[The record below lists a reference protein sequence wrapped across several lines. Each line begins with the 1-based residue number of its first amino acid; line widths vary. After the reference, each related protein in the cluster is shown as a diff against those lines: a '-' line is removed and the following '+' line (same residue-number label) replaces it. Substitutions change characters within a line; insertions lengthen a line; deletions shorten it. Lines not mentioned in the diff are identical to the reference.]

1 MGSRMLRIDQVT
13 ARIGARAVLDGVSL
27 SLARGEVTGVV
38 GPNGSGKSTL
48 LRIAAGH
55 RAPEGGR
62 VTPRA
67 GARLAYL
74 AQRVEASEG
83 TPIAAVFPAL
93 YPESADALLAEAGRA
108 IATATGP
115 ALEGAV
121 ARYTALLEQVE
132 HASATAAIA
141 RGLGLRLPD
150 SRTAWDAV
158 SGGELAKAALA
169 VTLGAGADVLLL
181 DEPTNH
187 LDLPAMRWLEA
198 YLREFQGA
206 VLLVSHDRAL
216 LDAVA
221 DRLLVLHLDGQP
233 SEVFAGG
240 YSAWV
245 AEEQRRREAQQAA
258 FERQERADRQLRE
271 AISAIESRSRD
282 IENKTVHFYFKKRAL
297 KVARRSTTLKARLER
312 EAAAADRVARPA
324 DRPHGILAAFDTD
337 DRSASRLVA
346 AEALRIDVAECVL
359 IEGASFVIERG
370 DRIALTGAN
379 GSGKSTLLRV
389 IAGLRPPS
397 AGRLLLAGSAHPG
410 LLAQGEDA
418 GLEDGEA
425 TAVDLVRRVA
435 GVSEREA
442 YNLLHRLVLGHEQAS
457 TPVGRLSGGERR
469 RLAVG
474 LLTFAGANLLLLDE
488 PTNHLDLAAREAFEE
503 TLAGFGGAVVVATH
517 DRALIDHLDA
527 TVWTIEDG
535 QLTA

>member
-1 MGSRMLRIDQVT
+1 MLQIDQVT
-13 ARIGARAVLDGVSL
+13 ARIGARAVLELVSL
-27 SLARGEVTGVV
+27 SLARGEVAGVV

-48 LRIAAGH
+48 LRIAAGQ
-55 RAPEGGR
+55 RAPEDGR
-62 VTPRA
+62 VTSHA
-67 GARLAYL
+67 GARFAYL
-74 AQRVEASEG
+74 AQRVEAPEG
-83 TPIAAVFPAL
+83 APIATVFPAL
-93 YPESADALLAEAGRA
+93 YPAAADALLAEAGRA
-108 IATATGP
+108 IAT
-115 ALEGAV
+115 GAGAEFDAAE
-121 ARYTALLEQVE
+121 ARYAALLEQIE
-132 HASATAAIA
+132 RASATAEIA
-141 RGLGLRLPD
+141 RGLGLRWPD
-150 SRTAWDAV
+150 GATAWDAV

-187 LDLPAMRWLEA
+187 LDLPATRWLET
-198 YLREFQGA
+198 YLREFEGA
-206 VLLVSHDRAL
+206 VLLVSHDRVL

-221 DRLLVLHLDGQP
+221 DRLLVLHPDGRP
-233 SEVFAGG
+233 AEVFTGG

-245 AEEQRRREAQQAA
+245 TEEQRRRETQQAA
-258 FERQERADRQLRE
+258 FERQERADRHLRE

-312 EAAAADRVARPA
+312 EAAAVDRVTRPP
-324 DRPHGILAAFDTD
+324 DRPHGILAAFEAD

-346 AEALRIDVAECVL
+346 ADGVRLVAGERVL
-359 IEGASFVIERG
+359 IEGASFVVERG

-379 GSGKSTLLRV
+379 GSGKSTLLRA
-389 IAGLRPPS
+389 IAGLQPPA
-397 AGRLLLAGSAHPG
+397 AGRIALAGTARLG

-425 TAVDLVRRVA
+425 TAVDLVRRLV

-517 DRALIDHLDA
+517 DRALIDRLGA
-527 TVWTIEDG
+527 TMWTIEG
-535 QLTA
+535 ARLRT